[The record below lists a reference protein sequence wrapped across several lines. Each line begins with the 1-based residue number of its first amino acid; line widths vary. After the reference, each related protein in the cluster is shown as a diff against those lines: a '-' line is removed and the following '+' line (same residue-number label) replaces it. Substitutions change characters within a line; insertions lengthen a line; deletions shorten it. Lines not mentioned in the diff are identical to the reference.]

1 MVFADISNFKLKIS
15 NSTRGITLV
24 EVIVVILIISIFSM
38 ILISDFPKIKR
49 QFALSRSVYKLAQD
63 LRRAQD
69 MALSGLQITDENGQ
83 AVPAKGYGIYI
94 NPSSDN
100 KGYILYA
107 DSNQPAD
114 FEFTP
119 VSGAE
124 AGDYIVEKINLSDE
138 SPDVFIKEI
147 RNIDGGW
154 ASINFSPPNPN
165 ITIANL
171 LGDKSGIEIVFGL
184 ESDSSAERIISVN
197 KRGLIEVK

>member
-1 MVFADISNFKLKIS
+1 MVFADISNLKFKIS
-15 NSTRGITLV
+15 NPDRGITLV
-24 EVIVVILIISIFSM
+24 EVIVVILIITIFST

-69 MALSGLQITDENGQ
+69 MALSGLQITDEGGQ
-83 AVPAKGYGIYI
+83 VILAKGYGIYI
-94 NPSSDN
+94 NPFADS

-114 FEFTP
+114 SEFTP
-119 VSGAE
+119 VSGGE
-124 AGDYIVEKINLSDE
+124 AGDYIVENIQTTIE
-138 SPDVFIKEI
+138 SPDVYIKEV
-147 RNIDGGW
+147 RNIDGDW
-154 ASINFSPPNPN
+154 TSINFDPPNPN
-165 ITIANL
+165 IVIANL
-171 LGDKSGIEIVFGL
+171 LDGKSGIDIVFGL

>member
-1 MVFADISNFKLKIS
+1 MRSEK
-15 NSTRGITLV
+15 GITLV

-49 QFALSRSVYKLAQD
+49 QFSLSRSVYKLAQD

-83 AVPAKGYGIYI
+83 AVLAKGYGIYI
-94 NPSSDN
+94 NPAPGN

-119 VSGAE
+119 VSGGE
-124 AGDYIVEKINLSDE
+124 PGDYIIERIEIAPE

-147 RNIDGGW
+147 KDIDGDW
-154 ASINFSPPNPN
+154 TSINFNPPNPN
-165 ITIANL
+165 IVIANL
-171 LGDKSGIEIVFGL
+171 AVGKSGIEIVLSL
-184 ESDSSAERIISVN
+184 ESDASAERAIFVN
-197 KRGLIEVK
+197 KRGLIEVR